1 MKKVYLLFSVMLLI
15 LAACQSLPTPKSN
28 MVVIDYAVL
37 TNQGIFVTESNSVN
51 FAYEPIGSISIDE
64 LGGWVR
70 KDNKKRAANIK
81 EDYYY
86 NSPNL
91 DNMFNKLAAEL
102 HELGAN
108 GIINLKITQTV
119 EFQKEIKQFIHR
131 VTISGMAI
139 SK

>member
-1 MKKVYLLFSVMLLI
+1 MCNCCICSCLHKKFFG
-15 LAACQSLPTPKSN
+15 P
-28 MVVIDYAVL
+28 
-37 TNQGIFVTESNSVN
+37 ESPFCSDCKH
-51 FAYEPIGSISIDE
+51 GSISIDE

-86 NSPNL
+86 NSPNPYNGKQVYQAPDL